1 MEIDKNRGSPE
12 FQRLVY
18 KATFMDH
25 FTDVANYYLKYGP
38 DNNLDAYGEHWY
50 LWQRYDS
57 IGFLLKKGVI
67 DLSYL
72 DDLLKSAVI
81 AAWNKFE
88 PVNVDLRNKYDLS
101 PKVKGS
107 GKPIVETPI
116 HSMRLIGSM
125 SSFSLG
131 ILNGSAGLYRS
142 RHGS

>member
-88 PVNVDLRNKYDLS
+88 PVIVDLRNKMGQPNLWNQFEFLAKEIKDFS
-101 PKVKGS
+101 IHIFDS
-107 GKPIVETPI
+107 KP
-116 HSMRLIGSM
+116 LW
-125 SSFSLG
+125 
-131 ILNGSAGLYRS
+131 LYLTAC
-142 RHGS
+142 